1 MITLESLLIPIVK
14 IVGDFC
20 NLRCRY
26 CFYHCSEQSNNSIM
40 SLDLLEKFIG
50 EFLAIAGEKPRFIW
64 HGGEPLLA
72 GIHFFE
78 KIIEF

>member
-1 MITLESLLIPIVK
+1 
-14 IVGDFC
+14 
-20 NLRCRY
+20 
-26 CFYHCSEQSNNSIM
+26 M